1 MIDKIKLLLNIKD
14 DDSSQDELLTTLIAI
29 CKEEAYIYC
38 NLEEYVDKLDFIIIQ
53 MVIEKYNRIG
63 SEGTV
68 SQSSSGVS
76 ANYDSFYSEKVVRLL
91 NKHRKVKMV

>member
-1 MIDKIKLLLNIKD
+1 MLEKIKILLNRI
-14 DDSSQDELLTTLIAI
+14 DDSEDELIATLMAL

-38 NLEEYVDKLDFIIIQ
+38 NLPEYDEKLNFVVIQ

-63 SEGTV
+63 SEGAI

-76 ANYDSFYSEKVVRLL
+76 ASYDSFYSDKIVRML
-91 NKHRKVKMV
+91 NKFRKVKMV